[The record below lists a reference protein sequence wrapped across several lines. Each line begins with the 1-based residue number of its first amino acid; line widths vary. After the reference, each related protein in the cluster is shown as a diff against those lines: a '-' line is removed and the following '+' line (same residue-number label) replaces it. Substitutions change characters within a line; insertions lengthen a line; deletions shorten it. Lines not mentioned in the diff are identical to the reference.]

1 MGGIQTTAG
10 SKLARQTARA
20 CRHAETMSIIA
31 AGLERILCETCG
43 HLSFRWHEDLL
54 AYIEREQT
62 GAMAQAQHPVDT
74 GLFALQTRFNIRSR
88 HELHPDNAALAG

>member
-10 SKLARQTARA
+10 NRLARQTARA

-31 AGLERILCETCG
+31 GGLERILCETCG

-54 AYIEREQT
+54 AFIEREQRGT
-62 GAMAQAQHPVDT
+62 MTQPQRLADS

-88 HELHPDNAALAG
+88 YELHPGSAALIG